1 MKKLHLFV
9 LAMIFATTAM
19 AQSVPTHEMY
29 VDDGNPVDAT
39 IVAFLDKWEP
49 GKPWN
54 GDDNYV
60 DENFWISRVP
70 LKNRFRPGDQANDAL
85 NDSNNKNFC
94 WCAPTGEMT
103 KKWGA
108 LPRYNFDGDNFNMWQ
123 YVDIHSNW
131 TNGWWRV
138 PGAFNDVAH
147 KNGVKTGCTY
157 FIDWGAAVNNMEEPG
172 KTLFD
177 LAETGSNSYGDK
189 YKYSRK
195 LIQFLKYYGIDGLAM
210 NPEGYWGFNVYNR
223 FIPFLAE
230 CHKIAKELN
239 HPFHVDW
246 YAFVTN
252 TGGLNDNSCKLDA
265 NNQNWFH
272 HTSTDQ
278 PVTDVFF
285 LNYNWTEGGLATSAK
300 TAKNLGRS
308 TFDVYAGFDMQ
319 GRGYGKTGNAGWKAL
334 MNQPVSIVVW
344 GAHDRNQLY
353 ISSTEGGQSDY
364 AVQNEYQKKQEML
377 FSGGNRNVLNMPA
390 LWDGE
395 TTSTFSDLK
404 KWHGYAT
411 AVIERSTLDELPFVT
426 RFNLGNGRFF
436 KKEGVTTWDH
446 KWYNYGMQ
454 DLLPTW
460 RWWVD
465 KGDGKTVPADA
476 VNLDF
481 TFDDAWFAGSCLKIH
496 GATKRSDVRLFA
508 TKWKVANGDDEFRIV
523 FKPNTSKSN
532 LKLMVA
538 KEDGEKN
545 FVYVPLPAKAEPD
558 AWNAVVIKASEAG
571 LKAGDV
577 IGCVGLSV
585 ENTDKNYE
593 VLLGEFAFVPA
604 SFNERPETPTI
615 THAEVMKRY
624 YNRADIKVVFNMPTP
639 SKRKA
644 EYEGCP
650 VYNEEVGTWYYEI
663 YVKQEGQET
672 LLTTTTSWAAYV
684 VDATLIPKVDKLQIG
699 VRAVGKDG
707 RAMSDI
713 VWSKEIEEP
722 LTMIETLTVDK
733 SVIKPNEDF
742 TIGFEDPN
750 HPVSDIKIKNALTDE
765 IVTSS
770 NGVLTMTASL
780 PAVGSYDVEVTTN
793 GNTIMNRSLILVTP
807 ETTGRLPQINSI
819 TSDITLVDAVDKK
832 TVNFTADINDGTSYD
847 NAPCTVSQSLYM
859 SEPYQF
865 TVDAAVMSEYTNT
878 SFALWFKV
886 EKFEHASLGTLLMT
900 KVNRNYNNTWTEN
913 VWGEMWTA
921 IRPKGYAKSNNI
933 GRDNAEN
940 ELSLCTDAP
949 PAGTSNYEHNNDVD
963 ILSEG
968 YSLMPGVW
976 YHVCAVKSGRNLKLY
991 LNGKVIAEGQSRGS
1005 GPKNW
1010 RGAKFYVGGSMT
1022 NLASFTGWVDEVQI
1036 WSKALTADEV
1046 KKSMK
1051 GYHTAPT
1058 NLEGYFT
1065 FEETKTDSIGIYF
1078 PNYGKGKELVEG
1090 GYMTIGKEE
1099 NGKTTDY
1106 RQNQLTTAL
1115 GVPMLEGVYP
1125 IKYESSKWML
1135 EGARINSSTATSA
1148 EASYIKGEGVYPVTL
1163 ISTNSWGSATKTITD
1178 YITVTIP
1185 AQPDED
1191 EEENGGDNGNGD
1203 GDGEGGSD
1211 GGEDGD
1217 KDEEG
1222 DDGEN
1227 SIERVAEEAGYM
1239 IYPKPFEKSANLL
1252 FAQDGL
1258 FEVVVFASDGKFVAN
1273 ELFETRAGEVRE
1285 ISLANHAT
1293 GEYVVVIMNNG
1304 KAIRSFKI
1312 VVK

>member
-1 MKKLHLFV
+1 MKKINLFS
-9 LAMIFATTAM
+9 LFMMLFTTAVM

-29 VDDGNPVDAT
+29 VNSGAPAN
-39 IVAFLDKWEP
+39 IVTALDNWEP

-54 GDDNYV
+54 GDASFV

-85 NDSNNKNFC
+85 DDTNNKKFC
-94 WCAPTGEMT
+94 WMAPTGEMT

-123 YVDIHSNW
+123 YLDIHSNW
-131 TNGWWRV
+131 TNGFWRV

-157 FIDWGAAVNNMEEPG
+157 FIDWGAIVNSTSEPG
-172 KTLFD
+172 KTLYE
-177 LAETGSNSYGDK
+177 LATPLSSANAYGDK

-195 LIQFLKYYGIDGLAM
+195 LIQFLKYYGIDGLCF
-210 NPEGYWGFNVYNR
+210 NPEGNWNMLVYNR

-252 TGGLNDNSCKLDA
+252 KGQLSDNGCKLNS
-265 NNQNWFH
+265 NNNKWFH
-272 HTSTDQ
+272 DQSTNQ

-285 LNYNWTEGGLATSAK
+285 LNYNWSEGGLNESVEEAK
-300 TAKNLGRS
+300 TNGRS

-319 GRGYGKTGNAGWKAL
+319 GRGYGRNGNAGWNVL
-334 MNQPVSIVVW
+334 MKYPISLVIW

-377 FSGGNRNVLNMPA
+377 FSGGNRNVLNLPP
-390 LWDGE
+390 LNDNNV
-395 TTSTFSDLK
+395 TSSYSDLED
-404 KWHGYAT
+404 WHGYAK
-411 AVIERSTLDELPFVT
+411 AVIERSPLNEVPFVT

-436 KKEGVTTWDH
+436 NNEGVTTWDH

-460 RWWVD
+460 RWWID
-465 KGDGKTVPADA
+465 NGDGKTVPADA
-476 VNLDF
+476 INLDF
-481 TFDDAWFAGSCLKIH
+481 CYDDAWFAGSCLKVH
-496 GATKRSDVRLFA
+496 GATNRSDVRLFA
-508 TKWKVANGDDEFRIV
+508 TKWNVASANDEFRLV
-523 FKPNTSKSN
+523 FKPKSSGATS
-532 LKLMVA
+532 LELMVA
-538 KEDGEKN
+538 KENGEKN
-545 FVYVPLPAKAEPD
+545 FVYVPVVGDIKGGE
-558 AWNAVVIKASEAG
+558 WNHVTIKASQAG
-571 LKAGDV
+571 LQAGDV

-585 ENTDKNYE
+585 KNTTAAYE
-593 VLLGEFAFVPA
+593 VLLGEFAFIPA
-604 SFNERPETPTI
+604 NFNEQPETPTI
-615 THAEVMKRY
+615 THAEVLKRY

-639 SKRKA
+639 ASRKA
-644 EYEGCP
+644 EYEGCA

-707 RAMSDI
+707 RTKSPI
-713 VWSKEIEEP
+713 TWSGEIESP
-722 LTMIETLTVDK
+722 LTMIEALTIDK
-733 SVIKPNEDF
+733 SVIKPGEEF

-750 HPVSDIKIKNALTDE
+750 HPVTNFKIYDAMTGNVVASE
-765 IVTSS
+765 
-770 NGVLTMTASL
+770 NGVRTITTTL
-780 PAVGSYDVEVTTN
+780 PAVGSYDVEYTAN
-793 GNTIMNRSLILVTP
+793 GNTYMSRSLILVSP
-807 ETTGRLPQINSI
+807 ETTGRLPEIVNIKADKTSVDNS
-819 TSDITLVDAVDKK
+819 AANENGE
-832 TVNFTADINDGTSYD
+832 VNFTADINKGVDYNG
-847 NAPCTVSQSLYM
+847 APCTVSQSLYM

-921 IRPKGYAKSNNI
+921 IRPAGYAKNNNI

-949 PAGTSNYEHNNDVD
+949 AAGAPNYEHNNDVD
-963 ILSEG
+963 ILSDG
-968 YSLMPGVW
+968 YSLTPGVW

-991 LNGKVIAEGQSRGS
+991 LNGKEIASGSSRGA

-1022 NLASFTGWVDEVQI
+1022 NLASLTGWVDEVQI
-1036 WSKALTADEV
+1036 WSKALTESEV
-1046 KKSMK
+1046 QEAMK
-1051 GYHTAPT
+1051 GFQTAPE

-1065 FEETKTDSIGIYF
+1065 FESTMTDQEGYIYF
-1078 PNYGKGKELVEG
+1078 PNTGKNAVAVPG
-1090 GYMTIGKEE
+1090 GYMTTGKEE
-1099 NGKTTDY
+1099 GGVTTDY
-1106 RQNQLTTAL
+1106 KQNQLTTAL
-1115 GVPMLEGVYP
+1115 GVPMLTGNFPV
-1125 IKYESSKWML
+1125 KYESSKWML
-1135 EGARINSSTATSA
+1135 DGARLNASTETTANATYKVA
-1148 EASYIKGEGVYPVTL
+1148 DGEYAVTL
-1163 ISTNSWGSATKTITD
+1163 VASNSWGSTTKTITD
-1178 YITVTIP
+1178 YIVVTAI
-1185 AQPDED
+1185 
-1191 EEENGGDNGNGD
+1191 
-1203 GDGEGGSD
+1203 EGVD
-1211 GGEDGD
+1211 A
-1217 KDEEG
+1217 
-1222 DDGEN
+1222 
-1227 SIERVAEEAGYM
+1227 VEAGYM
-1239 IYPKPFEKSANLL
+1239 IYPKPFEGVANVL
-1252 FAQDGL
+1252 FAQGGVYGISVFAADGKL
-1258 FEVVVFASDGKFVAN
+1258 VSSEVVEAGDSEAVEVSVAN
-1273 ELFETRAGEVRE
+1273 GAG
-1285 ISLANHAT
+1285 T
-1293 GEYVVVIMNNG
+1293 YVVVITKDG
-1304 KAIRSFKI
+1304 KAVRSFKI
-1312 VVK
+1312 VMN

>member
-1 MKKLHLFV
+1 MKKKHLLSFAI
-9 LAMIFATTAM
+9 AMLTAGAM
-19 AQSVPTHEMY
+19 AQSVPTHDKY
-29 VDDGNPVDAT
+29 VDNGTPTN
-39 IVAFLDKWEP
+39 IVEALKNWEP

-54 GDDNYV
+54 GDATFV

-85 NDSNNKNFC
+85 NDTNNKNFC
-94 WCAPTGEMT
+94 WMAPTGEMT

-131 TNGWWRV
+131 TNGFWRV

-157 FIDWGAAVNNMEEPG
+157 FIDWGMSVNNQEEPG
-172 KTLFD
+172 KTLYD
-177 LAETGSNSYGDK
+177 LAATGSNSYGDK

-195 LIQFLKYYGIDGLAM
+195 LIQFLKYYGIDGICF
-210 NPEGYWGFNVYNR
+210 NPEGYWGALVYNR

-230 CHKIAKELN
+230 CHRIAKELN

-252 TGGLNDNSCKLDA
+252 NGQLSDNSCKLDA

-278 PVTDVFF
+278 PVTDVYF
-285 LNYNWTEGGLATSAK
+285 LNYNWSEGGLATSAE

-319 GRGYGKTGNAGWKAL
+319 GRGYGKYGNAGWSAL
-334 MNQPVSIVVW
+334 MRQPVSIVVW

-353 ISSTEGGQSDY
+353 VSSTEGGQSDY

-377 FSGGNRNVLNMPA
+377 FSGGNRNVLKMPA
-390 LWDGE
+390 LTDAIV
-395 TTSTFSDLK
+395 TSTYSDLK
-404 KWHGYAT
+404 EWHGYAT
-411 AVIERSTLDELPFVT
+411 AVIERSTLDDLPFVT

-436 KKEGVTTWDH
+436 NKEGVTTWNH

-465 KGDGKTVPADA
+465 NGDGKTVPADA

-481 TFDDAWFAGSCLKIH
+481 CYDDAWFAGSCLKVS

-508 TKWKVANGDDEFRIV
+508 AKWNVASANDEFRLI
-523 FKPNTSKSN
+523 FKPNTTASN
-532 LKLMVA
+532 LELMVA
-538 KEDGEKN
+538 KQGGESS
-545 FVYVPLPAKAEPD
+545 FVYVPVAGSFKAGE
-558 AWNAVVIKASEAG
+558 WNEVVIKASEAG
-571 LKAGDV
+571 LAVGDV

-585 ENTDKNYE
+585 KNTNAAYE

-604 SFNERPETPTI
+604 SFNEQPQTPTI

-624 YNRADIKVVFNMPTP
+624 YNRADIKLVWSMPTP
-639 SKRKA
+639 ASRPA
-644 EYEGCP
+644 DYEGCP

-663 YVKQEGQET
+663 YVKQQGKET

-684 VDATLIPKVDKLQIG
+684 VDATLIPQVDKLQIG

-713 VWSKEIEEP
+713 VWSNEIEEP

-733 SVIKPNEDF
+733 NVIKPNEEF

-750 HPVSDIKIKNALTDE
+750 HAVANIKIYNAMNNAL
-765 IVTSS
+765 VASA
-770 NGVLTMTASL
+770 NGVLTMTTSL
-780 PAVGSYDVEVTTN
+780 PEVGSYDVEVTTS
-793 GNTIMNRSLILVTP
+793 GQTLMNRSLILVTP
-807 ETTGRLPQINSI
+807 EETGRLPQVNSVD
-819 TSDITLVDAVDKK
+819 SDVAEVTGPGQQ
-832 TVNFTADINDGTSYD
+832 VNFTADITDGTEF
-847 NAPCTVSQSLYM
+847 NGAPCTVSQSLYM

-865 TVDAAVMSEYTNT
+865 TVDAAVMNEYKKT

-900 KVNRNYNNTWTEN
+900 KVNRNYGGTWTES

-921 IRPKGYAKSNNI
+921 IRPAGYAKNNNI
-933 GRDNAEN
+933 GRDNAAN
-940 ELSLCTDAP
+940 EISLSVDGP

-963 ILSEG
+963 LLSNG

-976 YHVCAVKSGRNLKLY
+976 YHVCVTKNGKTVKIY
-991 LNGKVIAEGQSRGS
+991 LNGKRIAQGNSRGA
-1005 GPKNW
+1005 GAKDW

-1036 WSKALTADEV
+1036 WSKALTDDEV
-1046 KKSMK
+1046 VAAMK
-1051 GYHTAPT
+1051 GFDVAPD

-1065 FEETKTDSIGIYF
+1065 FEESKTDSEGYIYF
-1078 PNYGKGKELVEG
+1078 PNTGKNAAAVPG
-1090 GYMTIGKEE
+1090 GYMTTGKEE

-1106 RQNQLTTAL
+1106 KQNQLTTTL
-1115 GVPMLEGVYP
+1115 GVPMLTGSFP
-1125 IKYESSKWML
+1125 IHYESTKWMVD
-1135 EGARINSSTATSA
+1135 GARLNASTATTANATYNSGDGKFPITVVA
-1148 EASYIKGEGVYPVTL
+1148 
-1163 ISTNSWGSATKTITD
+1163 TNSWGSTAKTIED
-1178 YITVTIP
+1178 YIVVTSI
-1185 AQPDED
+1185 ED
-1191 EEENGGDNGNGD
+1191 VA
-1203 GDGEGGSD
+1203 GEGG
-1211 GGEDGD
+1211 
-1217 KDEEG
+1217 
-1222 DDGEN
+1222 
-1227 SIERVAEEAGYM
+1227 YM
-1239 IYPKPFEKSANLL
+1239 VYPKPFEGSANVL
-1252 FAQDGL
+1252 FAVDGL
-1258 FEVVVFASDGKFVAN
+1258 FEVAVFAADGKLVAN
-1273 ELFETRAGEVRE
+1273 NAFEVRAGEVRE
-1285 ISLANHAT
+1285 ISLADAKA
-1293 GEYVVVIMNNG
+1293 GIYVVTILKEG

-1312 VVK
+1312 VK

>member
-1 MKKLHLFV
+1 MG
-9 LAMIFATTAM
+9 AM
-19 AQSVPTHEMY
+19 AQSVPTHEKY
-29 VDDGNPVDAT
+29 VDNGTPTN
-39 IVAFLDKWEP
+39 IVEALKNWEP

-54 GDDNYV
+54 GDATFV

-85 NDSNNKNFC
+85 NDENNKNFC

-131 TNGWWRV
+131 TNGFWRV

-157 FIDWGAAVNNMEEPG
+157 FIDWGAAVNHTDEPG
-172 KTLFD
+172 KTLYD
-177 LAETGSNSYGDK
+177 LAATGSNSYGDK

-195 LIQFLKYYGIDGLAM
+195 LIQFLKYYGIDGLCF
-210 NPEGYWGFNVYNR
+210 NPEGYWGMQVYNR

-252 TGGLNDNSCKLDA
+252 TGALSDNGCKLDA

-272 HTSTDQ
+272 HTSTNQ
-278 PVTDVFF
+278 PVTDVYF
-285 LNYNWTEGGLATSAK
+285 LNYNWTEGGLATSASK
-300 TAKNLGRS
+300 AKELGRS

-319 GRGYGKTGNAGWKAL
+319 GRGYGKNGNAGWSAL
-334 MNQPVSIVVW
+334 MRQPVSVVVW

-353 ISSTEGGQSDY
+353 VSSTEGGQSDY

-390 LWDGE
+390 LTDANV
-395 TTSTFSDLK
+395 TSSFSDLK
-404 KWHGYAT
+404 DWHGYAT

-436 KKEGVTTWDH
+436 NKEGKTTWNH

-465 KGDGKTVPADA
+465 NGDGKTVPADA

-481 TFDDAWFAGSCLKIH
+481 CYDDAWFAGSCLKIH
-496 GATKRSDVRLFA
+496 GATNRSDVRLFA
-508 TKWKVANGDDEFRIV
+508 TKWNVASANDEFRLV
-523 FKPNTSKSN
+523 FKPKATASN
-532 LKLMVA
+532 LELMVA
-538 KEDGEKN
+538 KQGSEN
-545 FVYVPLPAKAEPD
+545 SFVYIPVTGEIKAGE
-558 AWNAVVIKASEAG
+558 WNEVVIKASEAG
-571 LKAGDV
+571 LAVGDV

-585 ENTDKNYE
+585 KNTNAAYE
-593 VLLGEFAFVPA
+593 LLLGEFAFVPA
-604 SFNERPETPTI
+604 GFNEQPQTPTI

-624 YNRADIKVVFNMPTP
+624 YNRADIKLVWSMPTP
-639 SKRKA
+639 ATRPA

-663 YVKQEGQET
+663 YIKQEGEET

-684 VDATLIPKVDKLQIG
+684 VDATLIPRVDKLQIG

-713 VWSKEIEEP
+713 IWSNEIEEP

-733 SVIKPNEDF
+733 AIIKPGEEF

-750 HPVSDIKIKNALTDE
+750 HAVSDIKIYNAMSNALVASE
-765 IVTSS
+765 S
-770 NGVLTMTASL
+770 GVLTMTTTL
-780 PAVGSYDVEVTTN
+780 PEVGSYDVEVTTS
-793 GNTIMNRSLILVTP
+793 GKTIMNRSLILVTP
-807 ETTGRLPQINSI
+807 EETGRLPQINDI
-819 TSDITLVDAVDKK
+819 TSDVDEV
-832 TVNFTADINDGTSYD
+832 TGPGQQVNLTADIAKGTEY
-847 NAPCTVSQSLYM
+847 NGAPCTVSQSLYM

-865 TVDAAVMSEYTNT
+865 TVDAAVMSEYRKT

-900 KVNRNYNNTWTEN
+900 KVNRNYGNTWTEN

-921 IRPKGYAKSNNI
+921 IRPEGYAKNNNI

-940 ELSLCTDAP
+940 EISLSVDGP
-949 PAGTSNYEHNNDVD
+949 PAGTANYEHNNDVD
-963 ILSEG
+963 LLSDG

-976 YHVCAVKSGRNLKLY
+976 YHVCVTKNGKTVKIF
-991 LNGKVIAEGQSRGS
+991 LNGKKIAQGNSRGA
-1005 GPKNW
+1005 GAKDW

-1036 WSKALTADEV
+1036 WSKALTDDEV
-1046 KKSMK
+1046 VAAMK
-1051 GYHTAPT
+1051 GYETAPD

-1065 FEETKTDSIGIYF
+1065 FEETKTDTEGYIYF
-1078 PNYGKGKELVEG
+1078 PNVGKNASAVPG
-1090 GYMTIGKEE
+1090 GYMTTGKEE
-1099 NGKTTDY
+1099 SGKTTDY
-1106 RQNQLTTAL
+1106 KQNQLTTAL
-1115 GVPMLEGVYP
+1115 GVPMLTGSFP
-1125 IKYESSKWML
+1125 INYESSRWMVD
-1135 EGARINSSTATSA
+1135 GARVNASTETTANVTYNSGDGSFPITVVA
-1148 EASYIKGEGVYPVTL
+1148 
-1163 ISTNSWGSATKTITD
+1163 TNSWGSTTKTIDD
-1178 YITVTIP
+1178 YMVVTSV
-1185 AQPDED
+1185 ED
-1191 EEENGGDNGNGD
+1191 VV
-1203 GDGEGGSD
+1203 GEGG
-1211 GGEDGD
+1211 
-1217 KDEEG
+1217 
-1222 DDGEN
+1222 
-1227 SIERVAEEAGYM
+1227 YM
-1239 IYPKPFEKSANLL
+1239 VYPKPFEGTANVL
-1252 FAQDGL
+1252 FAEDGL
-1258 FEVVVFASDGKFVAN
+1258 FEVAVFAADGKLVGNDA
-1273 ELFETRAGEVRE
+1273 FEVRAGEVRE
-1285 ISLANHAT
+1285 VSIANAES
-1293 GEYVVVIMNNG
+1293 GVYVVVILKEG

-1312 VVK
+1312 VK